1 MQAFGDVLAL
11 AYVILLASLTVY
23 WPLQAVALIV
33 AKGNDRMIGMG
44 ILAFTLLVFAS
55 FGGGP
60 DMPNFPPLHVV
71 VLVAFSNLALLAL
84 MVHAFIVRR
93 H

>member
-11 AYVILLASLTVY
+11 AYVILLASVTVY

-33 AKGNDRMIGMG
+33 SRGNDRMIGLG

-71 VLVAFSNLALLAL
+71 VLVAFSNLALMAL
-84 MVHAFIVRR
+84 MVHAFLVRR
-93 H
+93 Q